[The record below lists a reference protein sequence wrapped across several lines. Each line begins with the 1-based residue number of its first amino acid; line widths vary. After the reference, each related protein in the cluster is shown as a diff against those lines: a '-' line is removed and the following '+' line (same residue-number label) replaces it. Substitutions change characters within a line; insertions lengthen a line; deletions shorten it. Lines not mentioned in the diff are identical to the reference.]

1 MKTYV
6 FPGQGS
12 QSKGM
17 GEALFDEFREYT
29 DKADS
34 ILGYS
39 IKDLC
44 VNDPNDELGKTQFT
58 QPALY
63 VVNAFSYFKALNDN
77 KGKPD
82 FVAGHSLGEFNA
94 LLAAGAFSFETG
106 LMLVRK
112 RGELMSKASG
122 GGMAAV
128 INATKEQIESTLQ
141 ENEINNVQLANY
153 NSPKQIVISGLAE
166 EIERAAQVL
175 QQGRTMCIPLKTSG
189 AFHSKFMQ
197 DAADRFD
204 TFLRGFMFSKLS
216 IPVISNVTAQPYE
229 NSEIISNLSAQITH
243 SVRWSESIQLLL
255 SKGEMEF
262 SEMGNGNVL
271 SKLIRDIKKANKA

>member
-112 RGELMSKASG
+112 RGELMSKASV